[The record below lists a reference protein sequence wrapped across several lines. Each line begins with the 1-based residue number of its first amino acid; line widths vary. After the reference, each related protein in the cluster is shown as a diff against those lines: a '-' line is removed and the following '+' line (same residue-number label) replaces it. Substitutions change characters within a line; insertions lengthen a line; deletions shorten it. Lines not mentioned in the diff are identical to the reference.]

1 MVLISGTLIVFDQL
15 DLLRNKPLGFK
26 KDHLIN
32 VPVQSQNFNN
42 VFGCVDAKNRLDMN
56 SFEEELKNIPD
67 VIDSTASANAPDL
80 GVVNR
85 NVIPDGFTAED
96 HILAPVYAA
105 YYDFIETYDIKVRQ
119 GRDFSKDFGTD
130 HQNAF
135 LINEFAVKEY
145 GFGSEVEALGKEINV
160 EGKKGKV
167 VGVVESFHFLPLTE
181 PMRPM
186 IMEVNTSQFNGFS
199 IRIYNQN
206 IPTTVESIEKTYNEL
221 FPNESFTYT
230 FLDESLEQGYSTQ
243 EQLGTVVG

>member
-1 MVLISGTLIVFDQL
+1 
-15 DLLRNKPLGFK
+15 
-26 KDHLIN
+26 
-32 VPVQSQNFNN
+32 
-42 VFGCVDAKNRLDMN
+42 
-56 SFEEELKNIPD
+56 
-67 VIDSTASANAPDL
+67 
-80 GVVNR
+80 
-85 NVIPDGFTAED
+85 
-96 HILAPVYAA
+96 
-105 YYDFIETYDIKVRQ
+105 VRQ

-181 PMRPM
+181 PMHPM